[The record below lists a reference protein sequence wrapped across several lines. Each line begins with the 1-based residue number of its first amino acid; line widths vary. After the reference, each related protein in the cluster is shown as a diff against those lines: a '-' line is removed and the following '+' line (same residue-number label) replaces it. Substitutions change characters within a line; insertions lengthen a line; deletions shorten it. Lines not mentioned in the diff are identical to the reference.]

1 MQNINAFDHAE
12 TILKVLAKGAFLT
25 TAAGG
30 RHNTMTIGWGALGNI
45 WGKPVF
51 TVMVRHSRYTHE
63 LIEAHNEFTVSFPL
77 TAAFSKA
84 LGLCGSK
91 SGRDMDKFAAAEIT
105 PAEGQTVKV
114 PVIKGAG
121 LHLECRITEQQ
132 ADGRVESRTE
142 GSSLLYDLAA
152 GSYRELSVPGTLMGF
167 SARWGAVVETPEE
180 QSLLSAEEFAAQYGE
195 NASYGRYV
203 HQNTQRRL
211 LLWRLHRWN

>member
-121 LHLECRITEQQ
+121 LHLECRI
-132 ADGRVESRTE
+132 VEK
-142 GSSLLYDLAA
+142 
-152 GSYRELSVPGTLMGF
+152 REM
-167 SARWGAVVETPEE
+167 TPENFDKALADRWYADKDWHTYYTGE
-180 QSLLSAEEFAAQYGE
+180 ITAAY
-195 NASYGRYV
+195 
-203 HQNTQRRL
+203 L
-211 LLWRLHRWN
+211 DK

>member
-30 RHNTMTIGWGALGNI
+30 RHNTMTIGWG
-45 WGKPVF
+45 
-51 TVMVRHSRYTHE
+51 
-63 LIEAHNEFTVSFPL
+63 
-77 TAAFSKA
+77 A

-121 LHLECRITEQQ
+121 LHLECRIVEKREMAPENFDKAL
-132 ADGRVESRTE
+132 ADRWYADKDWHTYYTGEIT
-142 GSSLLYDLAA
+142 AA
-152 GSYRELSVPGTLMGF
+152 YLDK
-167 SARWGAVVETPEE
+167 
-180 QSLLSAEEFAAQYGE
+180 
-195 NASYGRYV
+195 
-203 HQNTQRRL
+203 
-211 LLWRLHRWN
+211 

>member
-12 TILKVLAKGAFLT
+12 TILKILAKGAFLT

-30 RHNTMTIGWGALGNI
+30 RNNTMTIGWGALGNI

-105 PAEGQTVKV
+105 PL
-114 PVIKGAG
+114 PKGRPLKCPSSKAPG
-121 LHLECRITEQQ
+121 CIWNAASWKNAKWHRKILIRPWPTDGMPIRIGTPTTPARSQPLIWTNKNFSFINAKRLHNF
-132 ADGRVESRTE
+132 
-142 GSSLLYDLAA
+142 Y
-152 GSYRELSVPGTLMGF
+152 Y
-167 SARWGAVVETPEE
+167 AVVCF
-180 QSLLSAEEFAAQYGE
+180 SIIFLKKLLFLCRCP
-195 NASYGRYV
+195 RYFSC
-203 HQNTQRRL
+203 TA
-211 LLWRLHRWN
+211 

>member
-1 MQNINAFDHAE
+1 
-12 TILKVLAKGAFLT
+12 
-25 TAAGG
+25 
-30 RHNTMTIGWGALGNI
+30 MTIGWGALGNI

-114 PVIKGAG
+114 PVIKAPGCIWNAASWKNAKWHRKILIRPWPTDG
-121 LHLECRITEQQ
+121 MPIRIGTPTTPARSQPLIWTNKNFSFINAKRLHNKIMQSF
-132 ADGRVESRTE
+132 VF
-142 GSSLLYDLAA
+142 LLY
-152 GSYRELSVPGTLMGF
+152 F
-167 SARWGAVVETPEE
+167 
-180 QSLLSAEEFAAQYGE
+180 
-195 NASYGRYV
+195 
-203 HQNTQRRL
+203 
-211 LLWRLHRWN
+211 

>member
-84 LGLCGSK
+84 LGLCGCK
-91 SGRDMDKFAAAEIT
+91 S
-105 PAEGQTVKV
+105 
-114 PVIKGAG
+114 
-121 LHLECRITEQQ
+121 
-132 ADGRVESRTE
+132 
-142 GSSLLYDLAA
+142 
-152 GSYRELSVPGTLMGF
+152 
-167 SARWGAVVETPEE
+167 
-180 QSLLSAEEFAAQYGE
+180 
-195 NASYGRYV
+195 
-203 HQNTQRRL
+203 
-211 LLWRLHRWN
+211 

>member
-121 LHLECRITEQQ
+121 LHLECRKILIRPWPT
-132 ADGRVESRTE
+132 DGMPIRI
-142 GSSLLYDLAA
+142 
-152 GSYRELSVPGTLMGF
+152 GTPTTPARSQPLIWTNKNF
-167 SARWGAVVETPEE
+167 SFINAKRLHNFYYAVVCF
-180 QSLLSAEEFAAQYGE
+180 SIIFLKKLLFLCRCP
-195 NASYGRYV
+195 RYFSC
-203 HQNTQRRL
+203 TA
-211 LLWRLHRWN
+211 

>member
-121 LHLECRITEQQ
+121 LHLECRIVENAKWHRKILIRPWPT
-132 ADGRVESRTE
+132 DGMPIRI
-142 GSSLLYDLAA
+142 
-152 GSYRELSVPGTLMGF
+152 GTLTTPARSQPLIWTNKNF
-167 SARWGAVVETPEE
+167 SFTN
-180 QSLLSAEEFAAQYGE
+180 AQMT
-195 NASYGRYV
+195 A
-203 HQNTQRRL
+203 
-211 LLWRLHRWN
+211 

>member
-91 SGRDMDKFAAAEIT
+91 SGRDMDKFAA
-105 PAEGQTVKV
+105 
-114 PVIKGAG
+114 G
-121 LHLECRITEQQ
+121 LHLECCIVEKREMAPENFDKALADRWYADKDWHTIYTGEIT
-132 ADGRVESRTE
+132 
-142 GSSLLYDLAA
+142 AA
-152 GSYRELSVPGTLMGF
+152 YLDK
-167 SARWGAVVETPEE
+167 
-180 QSLLSAEEFAAQYGE
+180 
-195 NASYGRYV
+195 
-203 HQNTQRRL
+203 
-211 LLWRLHRWN
+211 

>member
-91 SGRDMDKFAAAEIT
+91 SGRDMD
-105 PAEGQTVKV
+105 TVSYT
-114 PVIKGAG
+114 
-121 LHLECRITEQQ
+121 HLRAHETRH
-132 ADGRVESRTE
+132 
-142 GSSLLYDLAA
+142 DL
-152 GSYRELSVPGTLMGF
+152 VC
-167 SARWGAVVETPEE
+167 
-180 QSLLSAEEFAAQYGE
+180 
-195 NASYGRYV
+195 
-203 HQNTQRRL
+203 RL
-211 LLWRLHRWN
+211 LLEKKKKKNTINS

>member
-91 SGRDMDKFAAAEIT
+91 SGRDMDNSPRQKSPLLKGRPLKCPSSKAPGCIWNAASWKNAKWHRKILIRPWPTDGMPIRIGTPTT
-105 PAEGQTVKV
+105 PARSQPLIWTNKNFSF
-114 PVIKGAG
+114 INAKR
-121 LHLECRITEQQ
+121 LHNKN
-132 ADGRVESRTE
+132 
-142 GSSLLYDLAA
+142 Y
-152 GSYRELSVPGTLMGF
+152 
-167 SARWGAVVETPEE
+167 AVVCF
-180 QSLLSAEEFAAQYGE
+180 SIIFLKKLLFPCLCP
-195 NASYGRYV
+195 RYFSC
-203 HQNTQRRL
+203 TA
-211 LLWRLHRWN
+211 

>member
-12 TILKVLAKGAFLT
+12 TILKVLAKGAFLN

-45 WGKPVF
+45 WSKPVF

-105 PAEGQTVKV
+105 PAEGQT
-114 PVIKGAG
+114 
-121 LHLECRITEQQ
+121 L
-132 ADGRVESRTE
+132 
-142 GSSLLYDLAA
+142 SLI
-152 GSYRELSVPGTLMGF
+152 
-167 SARWGAVVETPEE
+167 
-180 QSLLSAEEFAAQYGE
+180 
-195 NASYGRYV
+195 
-203 HQNTQRRL
+203 HI
-211 LLWRLHRWN
+211 

>member
-63 LIEAHNEFTVSFPL
+63 L
-77 TAAFSKA
+77 
-84 LGLCGSK
+84 
-91 SGRDMDKFAAAEIT
+91 
-105 PAEGQTVKV
+105 

-121 LHLECRITEQQ
+121 LHLECRIVEKREMAPENFDKAL
-132 ADGRVESRTE
+132 ADRWYADKDWHTYYTGEIT
-142 GSSLLYDLAA
+142 AA
-152 GSYRELSVPGTLMGF
+152 YLDK
-167 SARWGAVVETPEE
+167 
-180 QSLLSAEEFAAQYGE
+180 
-195 NASYGRYV
+195 
-203 HQNTQRRL
+203 
-211 LLWRLHRWN
+211 

>member
-121 LHLECRITEQQ
+121 LHLECCIVEKREMAPENFDKALADRWYAIRI
-132 ADGRVESRTE
+132 
-142 GSSLLYDLAA
+142 
-152 GSYRELSVPGTLMGF
+152 GTPTTPARSQPLIWTNKNF
-167 SARWGAVVETPEE
+167 SFINAKRLHNKNYAVVCF
-180 QSLLSAEEFAAQYGE
+180 SIIFLKKLLFLCLCP
-195 NASYGRYV
+195 RYFSC
-203 HQNTQRRL
+203 TA
-211 LLWRLHRWN
+211 

>member
-121 LHLECRITEQQ
+121 LHLECRIVEKREMAPENFDKAL
-132 ADGRVESRTE
+132 ADRSQPLIWTNKN
-142 GSSLLYDLAA
+142 
-152 GSYRELSVPGTLMGF
+152 F
-167 SARWGAVVETPEE
+167 SFINAKRLHNFYYAVVCF
-180 QSLLSAEEFAAQYGE
+180 SIIFLKKLLFLCRCP
-195 NASYGRYV
+195 RYFSC
-203 HQNTQRRL
+203 TA
-211 LLWRLHRWN
+211 

>member
-1 MQNINAFDHAE
+1 MQNINAFD
-12 TILKVLAKGAFLT
+12 LCGNYFKGLAKGAFLT

-105 PAEGQTVKV
+105 PAEGRPLKCPSSKAPGCIWNAASWKNAKWHRKILIRPWPTDGM
-114 PVIKGAG
+114 PI
-121 LHLECRITEQQ
+121 RI
-132 ADGRVESRTE
+132 
-142 GSSLLYDLAA
+142 
-152 GSYRELSVPGTLMGF
+152 GTLTTPARSQPLIWTNKNF
-167 SARWGAVVETPEE
+167 SFT
-180 QSLLSAEEFAAQYGE
+180 
-195 NASYGRYV
+195 NAK
-203 HQNTQRRL
+203 
-211 LLWRLHRWN
+211 